1 MEQKGG
7 GARQMRTAKPKP
19 NQTNEQLL
27 RSLKGEKLAVFLD
40 KNNFCPDNP
49 LECASSSCRSCG
61 ECILQWLRKEAE
73 GC

>member
-1 MEQKGG
+1 
-7 GARQMRTAKPKP
+7 MRTEKTKPK
-19 NQTNEQLL
+19 QTNEKLL

-49 LECASSSCRSCG
+49 LACASPSGRSCG
-61 ECILQWLRKEAE
+61 ECILLWLKKEAD

>member
-1 MEQKGG
+1 MEQESGG
-7 GARQMRTAKPKP
+7 VRQMRTAKPKP

-40 KNNFCPDNP
+40 KNNFCPDSPLDCLNP
-49 LECASSSCRSCG
+49 LCG

-73 GC
+73 G

>member
-1 MEQKGG
+1 MKK
-7 GARQMRTAKPKP
+7 AKPKP

-40 KNNFCPDNP
+40 KNNFCPDSPLDCLNP
-49 LECASSSCRSCG
+49 LCG

-73 GC
+73 G